1 MKIEVNEFY
10 LNAIGEFVQI
20 VEEYENSFRD
30 ANLIYYSKKGLVTG
44 DNREF
49 DLISHI
55 PKELHYE
62 LIRRIQMYYKKDN
75 YKRYVKRNYEKK
87 VH

>member
-10 LNAIGEFVQI
+10 LMKNGEINEFVK
-20 VEEYENSFRD
+20 EDNFD
-30 ANLIYYSKKGLVTG
+30 CIYYSKIGSDVVA
-44 DNREF
+44 
-49 DLISHI
+49 HI